1 MNYLA
6 QWMNSLVKIKLNQT
20 IKKMNWYKYIAMMV
34 VLSAFV
40 AVISAIESPIK
51 PKREKVYVLPRVED
65 MPTVANPLQF

>member
-40 AVISAIESPIK
+40 AVISAIESPRK

>member
-20 IKKMNWYKYIAMMV
+20 TKKMNWYKYIAMMV

-40 AVISAIESPIK
+40 AVISAIESPSK
-51 PKREKVYVLPRVED
+51 PKGEKIYVLPLVED
-65 MPTVANPLQF
+65 MPRTANPLQF